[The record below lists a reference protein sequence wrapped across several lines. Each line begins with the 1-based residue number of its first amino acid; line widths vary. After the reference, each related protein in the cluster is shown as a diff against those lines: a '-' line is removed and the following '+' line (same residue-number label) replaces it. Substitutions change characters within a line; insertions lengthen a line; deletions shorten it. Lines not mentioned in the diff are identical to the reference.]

1 MKKIKTILHN
11 IRFLCNSRLSA
22 LSTKSIVKT
31 DIPCPCFIDEHVS
44 IQNCVLSPFTN
55 FAHHSDIMNSSIGLR
70 SSIGRYTIVRNSD
83 IGSYC
88 SISWHVTIGADG
100 HPTERVS
107 GHAAFFQKR
116 FGIVDSD
123 SSKGKVPRTIIG
135 NDVLIGCGAIIKA
148 GVTIGNGA
156 VIGAGSVVVKDVP
169 SYAIVLG
176 DPAHVLRYRFNN
188 ETIRL
193 LQELEWWNLNDEF
206 LIQYASKFQQPAT
219 IEILQELLERAKTGK
234 DKHYIWQFD
243 KND

>member
-1 MKKIKTILHN
+1 MMKKLKTILHN
-11 IRFLCNSRLSA
+11 IRLLSNSSLSA

-31 DIPCPCFIDEHVS
+31 DIPSPCFIDEHVS
-44 IQNCVLSPFTN
+44 IQNSVLSPFTN

-116 FGIVDSD
+116 FGIVDCD
-123 SSKGKVPRTIIG
+123 SSKGEVPRTSIG
-135 NDVLIGCGAIIKA
+135 NDVLIGCGVIIKA
-148 GVTIGNGA
+148 GVSIGDG
-156 VIGAGSVVVKDVP
+156 VIVGSGSVVVKDVP
-169 SYAIVLG
+169 PYAIVVG
-176 DPAHVLRYRFNN
+176 NPAYVLRYRFNN

-206 LIQYASKFQQPAT
+206 LIQYSSKFQQPASMEL
-219 IEILQELLERAKTGK
+219 IQDLLERAKSEK
-234 DKHYIWQFD
+234 DKHYIG
-243 KND
+243 